1 MVLAEDI
8 LSLGLLKG
16 EPSSPASRYRFQY
29 SGLLVDVDFAP
40 HIRRDPS
47 CGLYFCTSPCFGAM
61 LVEGTLHGGVP
72 REGDYLS
79 AAIHA
84 FEELEIRGITEP
96 QRLEPSQV
104 KVLELGGLIK
114 SFLGNINSDEYYP

>member
-1 MVLAEDI
+1 
-8 LSLGLLKG
+8 
-16 EPSSPASRYRFQY
+16 
-29 SGLLVDVDFAP
+29 
-40 HIRRDPS
+40 
-47 CGLYFCTSPCFGAM
+47 M